1 MQDRWVL
8 IRDVAVFQFKLL
20 IDSLR
25 DVLLVPVSIAAGIVS
40 LVGRRGT
47 AGTEFYDLL
56 QLGRR
61 SERWINLFGAAA
73 SKHGPESGDPDLPGE
88 DIDELVARVESF
100 IVAEYRKGGI
110 TAQAREVLE
119 RALARVR
126 KRQRD
131 DTQRHE

>member
-1 MQDRWVL
+1 MQDRWVV

-40 LVGRRGT
+40 LVGRGGRP
-47 AGTEFYDLL
+47 GTEFYDLL
-56 QLGRR
+56 QFGRR
-61 SERWINLFGAAA
+61 TERWINLFGAAE
-73 SKHGPESGDPDLPGE
+73 SRHGAESGDADLPGE

-100 IVAEYRKGGI
+100 VVAEYRKGGV

-126 KRQRD
+126 RRKRD
-131 DTQRHE
+131 DT